1 MAHTLWTIT
10 DLPTVL
16 PPEAAQAAKPVSA
29 YPAYEQH
36 GFPDSSWS
44 NGYICNRADP
54 HDGKTDQ
61 PHVAFVR
68 DRIVRVW
75 SN

>member
-1 MAHTLWTIT
+1 MTHTLWSSS
-10 DLPTVL
+10 DLPT
-16 PPEAAQAAKPVSA
+16 PPPTAAQAAKPWSSW
-29 YPAYEQH
+29 PPFELEE
-36 GFPDSSWS
+36 FPDNTQD

-68 DRIVRVW
+68 ERIVRVW